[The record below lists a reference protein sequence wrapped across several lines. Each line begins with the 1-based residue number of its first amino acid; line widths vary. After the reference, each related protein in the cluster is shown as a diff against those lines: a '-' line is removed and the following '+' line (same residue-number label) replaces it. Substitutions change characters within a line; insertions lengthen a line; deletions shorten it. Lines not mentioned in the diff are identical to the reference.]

1 MNFLFN
7 DDMCLKVC
15 MHCPVIQ
22 GPKIIT
28 CLIKKI
34 KNLNRQVLR
43 VFFFFLNIENVG
55 IIFFWYIEGSPYPLN
70 KPGIFVINFTV

>member
-15 MHCPVIQ
+15 VHCPVIQ

-43 VFFFFLNIENVG
+43 VFFFFFEHRKRWNNFLLV
-55 IIFFWYIEGSPYPLN
+55 YRRLPLS
-70 KPGIFVINFTV
+70 TE